1 MFMTSHLPEPVDPA
15 DLNQMLRQRIA
26 RTPVTGLLVAV
37 NVLVFLAM
45 VAGSAGFWHSP
56 SDVQLAWGA
65 NFGPATQD
73 GEWWRLGSAM
83 FIHFGVLHLAL
94 NMWALWDGGKLV
106 ERMYGHWRF
115 AAIYFASGLVGNLL
129 SLVVQGN
136 EAVSGG
142 ASGAIFGVYGAL
154 LVFLWRERGQLH
166 VEEFRWLFWGALAF
180 AVVSIGLGFIIPGI
194 DNSAHIG
201 GFLTGLLSGVILAL
215 PLAAAQVFPWRYRL
229 TAVGV
234 LMLAIA
240 ILIVNIPAPKY
251 RWSQEMQ
258 VRREIAEFLRE
269 EQAIKHSWSDIVQ
282 ESKQGGATF
291 DELAG
296 HIDSAI
302 GDRYEGSFEQL
313 SQLPLDPALPSA
325 PALEN
330 LLQYVQHKRD
340 ASRALADELRAQPD
354 GPVKPQDKSVP
365 QGKTK
370 PMPGVA
376 NRAKSHDSFPD

>member
-1 MFMTSHLPEPVDPA
+1 MHDHAA
-15 DLNQMLRQRIA
+15 DGSLHVLLQRIA
-26 RTPVTGLLVAV
+26 RPHMTVLLIAI

-45 VAGSAGFWHSP
+45 VLGSAGLWDTP
-56 SDVQLAWGA
+56 GNVQLAWGA

-83 FIHFGVLHLAL
+83 FIHFGMLHLAF
-94 NMWALWDGGKLV
+94 NMWALWDGGHLV
-106 ERMYGHWRF
+106 ERMYGHLRF
-115 AAIYFASGLVGNLL
+115 AMLYLASGLVGNLL

-154 LVFLWRERGQLH
+154 LVFLWHARRSLH

-180 AVVSIGLGFIIPGI
+180 SSISIALGFLIPGI

-201 GFLTGLLSGVILAL
+201 GFVTGIASGVLLAPTQPHTQKRRRLVAGGALLLAILAL
-215 PLAAAQVFPWRYRL
+215 VAR
-229 TAVGV
+229 
-234 LMLAIA
+234 
-240 ILIVNIPAPKY
+240 IPEPKY
-251 RWSQEMQ
+251 RWSEEIQ
-258 VRREIAEFLRE
+258 VREEIAKFVRE
-269 EQAIKHSWSDIVQ
+269 EQAIKRSWYGIVQ
-282 ESKQGGATF
+282 ESEQGEATF

-296 HIDSAI
+296 HIDSEI

-330 LLQYVQHKRD
+330 ILQYVQHRRD
-340 ASRALADELRAQPD
+340 ASRALAQELRAKSD
-354 GPVKPQDKSVP
+354 GIAEGENKAMPENM
-365 QGKTK
+365 TK
-370 PMPGVA
+370 PGIDKP
-376 NRAKSHDSFPD
+376 RTTPH

>member
-1 MFMTSHLPEPVDPA
+1 MAYMADITSDAAGLD
-15 DLNQMLRQRIA
+15 DLLGQRLA
-26 RTPVTGLLVAV
+26 RAFVTGLLVGI

-45 VAGSAGFWHSP
+45 VAGNAGFWHSP

-106 ERMYGHWRF
+106 ERMYGHVRF
-115 AAIYFASGLVGNLL
+115 AVIYFASGLVGNLL

-136 EAVSGG
+136 QAVSGG

-154 LVFLWRERGQLH
+154 LVFLWRERRNLH
-166 VEEFRWLFWGALAF
+166 IEEFRWLFWGALAF
-180 AVVSIGLGFIIPGI
+180 SAISIALGFVIPGI

-201 GFLTGLLSGVILAL
+201 GFVAGILGGMILAL
-215 PLAAAQVFPWRYRL
+215 PLTSAQSFPRRYRL
-229 TAVGV
+229 IAMAVFV
-234 LMLAIA
+234 LAVALLIA
-240 ILIVNIPAPKY
+240 RIPAPKY
-251 RWSQEMQ
+251 RWSEEMQ
-258 VRREIAEFLRE
+258 VRKEIAEFMRE
-269 EQAIKHSWSDIVQ
+269 EQAIKRSWLDIEQ

-302 GDRYEGSFEQL
+302 TDRYEGSFDQL
-313 SQLPLDPALPSA
+313 SQLPADPALPSA

-330 LLQYVQHKRD
+330 ILQYVQDRRD
-340 ASRALADELRAQPD
+340 ASHALADQLRA
-354 GPVKPQDKSVP
+354 KPGSPPIP
-365 QGKTK
+365 QGPEKSDLVSK
-370 PMPGVA
+370 PEK
-376 NRAKSHDSFPD
+376 NIEQH

>member
-1 MFMTSHLPEPVDPA
+1 MHKPVSAGNEAYLHDHA
-15 DLNQMLRQRIA
+15 VDRSLHALLQRIA
-26 RTPVTGLLVAV
+26 RPHMTLLLIAV

-45 VAGSAGFWHSP
+45 VLGSAGLWDTP
-56 SDVQLAWGA
+56 GDVQLAWGA

-83 FIHFGVLHLAL
+83 FIHFGMLHLAF
-94 NMWALWDGGKLV
+94 NMWALWDGGHLV
-106 ERMYGHWRF
+106 ERMYGHLRF
-115 AAIYFASGLVGNLL
+115 AMLYLASGLVGNLL

-154 LVFLWRERGQLH
+154 LVFLWHARRSLH

-180 AVVSIGLGFIIPGI
+180 SSISIALGFLIPGI

-201 GFLTGLLSGVILAL
+201 GFVTGVASGVLLAPTQPHTQKRRRLIAGGALLLAILAL
-215 PLAAAQVFPWRYRL
+215 
-229 TAVGV
+229 
-234 LMLAIA
+234 IA
-240 ILIVNIPAPKY
+240 RIPEPKY
-251 RWSQEMQ
+251 RWSEEIQ
-258 VRREIAEFLRE
+258 VREEIARFVRE
-269 EQAIKHSWSDIVQ
+269 EQAIKRSWYGIVQ
-282 ESKQGGATF
+282 ESEQGEATF

-296 HIDSAI
+296 HIDSEI

-330 LLQYVQHKRD
+330 ILQYVQHRRD
-340 ASRALADELRAQPD
+340 ASRALAQELRAKSD
-354 GPVKPQDKSVP
+354 GVAEAENKAMPENM
-365 QGKTK
+365 TK
-370 PMPGVA
+370 PGTDKPRTMP
-376 NRAKSHDSFPD
+376 H

>member
-1 MFMTSHLPEPVDPA
+1 MINETHHDAMT
-15 DLNQMLRQRIA
+15 DLDQLLQRRIA
-26 RTPVTGLLVAV
+26 RPLVTGLLVAA

-94 NMWALWDGGKLV
+94 NMWALWDGGRLV
-106 ERMYGHWRF
+106 ERMYGHVRF
-115 AAIYFASGLVGNLL
+115 AAIYFASGLAGNLL

-136 EAVSGG
+136 QAVSGG

-154 LVFLWRERGQLH
+154 LVFLWRERRQLH
-166 VEEFRWLFWGALAF
+166 IEEFRWLFWGALAF
-180 AVVSIGLGFIIPGI
+180 SAFSIGLGFVIPGI

-201 GFLTGLLSGVILAL
+201 GLVTGMLAGVLLAL
-215 PLAAAQVFPWRYRL
+215 PLAGAPALPWRYRIVAAL
-229 TAVGV
+229 VFAAA
-234 LMLAIA
+234 LALLIA
-240 ILIVNIPAPKY
+240 RIPAPKY

-258 VRREIAEFLRE
+258 VRKEIAEFMHEERE
-269 EQAIKHSWSDIVQ
+269 IKRSWLDIEH

-302 GDRYEGSFEQL
+302 TDRYEGSFDQL
-313 SQLPLDPALPSA
+313 SHLPLDPALPSA

-330 LLQYVQHKRD
+330 LLQYVQHRRD
-340 ASRALADELRAQPD
+340 ASRALADRLRAKPDEPDQP
-354 GPVKPQDKSVP
+354 
-365 QGKTK
+365 
-370 PMPGVA
+370 PGA
-376 NRAKSHDSFPD
+376 QTPAAIAAPEKNGETH